1 MTFLAEKKEATTNC
15 SDGSAGR
22 GHEVQISTLEGFSFW
37 FIFWTKDTPKLFDI
51 RWDWS
56 GGVFPVRKWDILLIP
71 TCAGFLPSTVCNLHW
86 RHPRP
91 SKTWLKTHRLWC
103 PWVTENPSHSLGML
117 FPQEV
122 HPVPGVCFT
131 PWSAQKKITFRNI
144 VNFLSCAHN
153 FPTFRNAS
161 KSYYFGG
168 VKNWL
173 VNRVGNEHSWSYQ
186 HSSWIV

>member
-1 MTFLAEKKEATTNC
+1 MTFLAEKKKQQQTARTVLPGEVMRC
-15 SDGSAGR
+15 RYQRWKVSVFGSFFEPKIHQSCLISG
-22 GHEVQISTLEGFSFW
+22 GIEVEEFSLSENG
-37 FIFWTKDTPKLFDI
+37 IFSSYQLVQDSFHQRYVICIEDIPDLPKLGWKPI
-51 RWDWS
+51 GYGALES
-56 GGVFPVRKWDILLIP
+56 P
-71 TCAGFLPSTVCNLHW
+71 
-86 RHPRP
+86 
-91 SKTWLKTHRLWC
+91 KTH
-103 PWVTENPSHSLGML
+103 PIHWVCY